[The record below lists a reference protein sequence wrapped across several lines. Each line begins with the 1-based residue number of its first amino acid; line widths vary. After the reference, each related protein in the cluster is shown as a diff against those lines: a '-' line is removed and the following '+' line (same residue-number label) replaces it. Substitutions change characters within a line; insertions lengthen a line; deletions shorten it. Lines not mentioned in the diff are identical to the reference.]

1 MGGDRSQCPAVLLCE
16 VSKGGTRLPQGA
28 RGWIDKTSLFPV
40 QESKFF
46 FISKSMVGSRKENQ
60 QLSHYR

>member
-1 MGGDRSQCPAVLLCE
+1 MEIGHSVLRFSCVKLARVE
-16 VSKGGTRLPQGA
+16 QGSL
-28 RGWIDKTSLFPV
+28 REQGGWIDKTSLFPV

-60 QLSHYR
+60 QLNHYR